1 MIDEPLRNFHCFL
14 ISSPFPLTEEFLN
27 DSTCGPARTDV
38 RAVIDEP
45 RLNTGIRQCHCAEIP
60 TDPSQPVL
68 QIMNMGAL
76 SSTSQT
82 IQAPAAPSRPTSSAF
97 RLILTMRFFSDDL
110 SRLRQKSK
118 AKAPRYRHW
127 LSAFRYSLS
136 VAPSTAR
143 IATGRGALSKDFPRF
158 PREECL
164 VGACF
169 FLPMTPP
176 RSVGRHRGDP
186 TCISAVGH
194 CPFEARRKESQSAA
208 SIQTGVRSSRPAKSH
223 RAAAGRHAG
232 GGARA
237 S

>member
-1 MIDEPLRNFHCFL
+1 MQALRGKSGSVVGPAAVLFRVSWRQLVEPCDQFGHVGPGCLIPHRGPLLKACPSMLYPRASRVSSLDKPLRNLHCFL

-27 DSTCGPARTDV
+27 DSTCGPTRTDV
-38 RAVIDEP
+38 RAVVDEP

-118 AKAPRYRHW
+118 AKAPR
-127 LSAFRYSLS
+127 
-136 VAPSTAR
+136 
-143 IATGRGALSKDFPRF
+143 
-158 PREECL
+158 
-164 VGACF
+164 
-169 FLPMTPP
+169 
-176 RSVGRHRGDP
+176 
-186 TCISAVGH
+186 
-194 CPFEARRKESQSAA
+194 
-208 SIQTGVRSSRPAKSH
+208 
-223 RAAAGRHAG
+223 
-232 GGARA
+232 
-237 S
+237 